1 MASLVRL
8 KGDTLARFEKI
19 NPVLRIKEPAL
30 IALDPAN
37 PTKYTHMVIGD
48 GKTKFKD
55 LPKLNLGGSSSYE
68 DLENLPS
75 IENVRLIGDVT
86 LDQIG
91 AVRQEDFDKR
101 MPIVIDVLASD
112 YQQKVLTAL
121 DSMNRD
127 TPVPTFLK
135 VDGLTL
141 YVCGW
146 RTVDSDTMLWVTA
159 PLAVKGDVLVELGVT
174 SYSVNTTDGSITAQ
188 DQMLTKVLSE
198 SALVQE
204 IGSGTDKVMSQD
216 AVTKVLKTQIDACFA
231 SAKKYTDDNIIGHNT
246 SETAHIDIRNLL
258 NSCVGLPTYDDTEY
272 SLTFTTIDGRRLVI
286 DLPIE
291 QLALRYNVE
300 TQSIEFTNADGSVT
314 SIPVAA
320 FVKIYTGSI
329 GSQIQVNIGND
340 NDIHASILKNSID
353 WDSLSFALQERINS
367 HISAEEFATQA
378 VRTDIEQTLSIEAQN
393 QALEN
398 IGADLVRIPYS
409 LLGTTLSDEMFA
421 VVDNAKGIILVDTP
435 SDYRNPTVF
444 VKGNNTSSSCMFVS
458 FVAGTTYSI
467 ITFNK
472 STKLLSGIS
481 SGLTYEG
488 SVRYAEYQSLT
499 TAQQERALNNIGFP
513 LVHLDF
519 ALIGTTLSDNIYNA
533 VASAKGII
541 LENVPDSNNAPSLYL
556 VGNSDTVTTIFVS
569 EFNARI
575 WFVLTLSH
583 SSKKLSLVSTGY
595 ASDVVRYGEGQK
607 LTDAQK
613 QQARSNIGVQSA
625 DELLE
630 DADFIAS
637 LKVKLGI
644 E

>member
-1 MASLVRL
+1 MASLVQL

-48 GKTKFKD
+48 GKSKFKD

-367 HISAEEFATQA
+367 HISAEEFAIQA

-398 IGADLVRIPYS
+398 IGADLMVIDLVNGQAVLTEEQEAR
-409 LLGTTLSDEMFA
+409 LLSCKGVILRGTINAGKETLTKIYF
-421 VVDNAKGIILVDTP
+421 
-435 SDYRNPTVF
+435 SDYQGGDV
-444 VKGNNTSSSCMFVS
+444 VS
-458 FVAGTTYSI
+458 FYALRNNEFCLRCSYT
-467 ITFNK
+467 K
-472 STKLLSGIS
+472 STKIFRFI
-481 SGLTYEG
+481 G
-488 SVRYAEYQSLT
+488 SARWSNPAYVSVYSPQNFSMSEQ
-499 TAQQERALNNIGFP
+499 AQARANIG
-513 LVHLDF
+513 
-519 ALIGTTLSDNIYNA
+519 I
-533 VASAKGII
+533 
-541 LENVPDSNNAPSLYL
+541 
-556 VGNSDTVTTIFVS
+556 
-569 EFNARI
+569 
-575 WFVLTLSH
+575 
-583 SSKKLSLVSTGY
+583 
-595 ASDVVRYGEGQK
+595 
-607 LTDAQK
+607 
-613 QQARSNIGVQSA
+613 QSA
-625 DELLE
+625 DELLA
-630 DADFIAS
+630 DDDFIAQ
-637 LKVKLGI
+637 LRVKLGI